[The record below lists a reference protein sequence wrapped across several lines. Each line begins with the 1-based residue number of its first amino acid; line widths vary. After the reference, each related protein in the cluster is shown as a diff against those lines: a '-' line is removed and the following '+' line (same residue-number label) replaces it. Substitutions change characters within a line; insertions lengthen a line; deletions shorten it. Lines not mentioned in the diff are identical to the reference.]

1 MNPNEAPIHVLHKTR
16 LTSIIYGMAVVSWLW
31 LASYS
36 QGQLRL
42 ILVLGAG
49 LILLYFLFF
58 EIQTIKIFPTYLSI
72 NYICRTLQ
80 IEHSD
85 IDYVSKEHMNQWV
98 NGVPVTT
105 KYVNL
110 MLKNGR
116 KIRLAGL
123 REGAAVVYET
133 LKAWESTNE
142 DFLKGRQL

>member
-1 MNPNEAPIHVLHKTR
+1 MNPNEAPINVLHKSR
-16 LTSIIYGMAVVSWLW
+16 LSSIVYGLAVVSWLW
-31 LASYS
+31 LASSS
-36 QGQLRL
+36 QLGGGLRL
-42 ILVLGAG
+42 ILGLGAG
-49 LILLYFLFF
+49 LFLLYFLFF
-58 EIQTIKIFPTYLSI
+58 EIQTIKIFHTYLSI

-85 IDYVSKEHMNQWV
+85 IDYVKAEQMSQWV

-105 KYVNL
+105 RYVNL
-110 MLKNGR
+110 WLKNGR

-142 DFLKGRQL
+142 DSLKGR

>member
-1 MNPNEAPIHVLHKTR
+1 MNPNEVPTNVLHKTR
-16 LTSIIYGMAVVSWLW
+16 LTSIIYGMAFVSWLL
-31 LASYS
+31 LASLS
-36 QGQLRL
+36 QLEGRLRL
-42 ILVLGAG
+42 ILILGAG

-72 NYICRTLQ
+72 NYICRTLH

-85 IDYVSKEHMNQWV
+85 IDYLSKEQMNQWV

-110 MLKNGR
+110 RLKDGR

-133 LKAWESTNE
+133 LEAWESTNE
-142 DFLKGRQL
+142 DSLKGR